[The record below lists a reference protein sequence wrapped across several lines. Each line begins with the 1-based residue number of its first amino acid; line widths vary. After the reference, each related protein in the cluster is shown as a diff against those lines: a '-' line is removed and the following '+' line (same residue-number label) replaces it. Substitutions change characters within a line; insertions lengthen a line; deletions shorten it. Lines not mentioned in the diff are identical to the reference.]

1 MPEPDEIQ
9 FQCIGCG
16 AMNPAGAVVCMG
28 CGHTFGGLEAGPP
41 LSSSRPRRRTIQE
54 IQGEYR
60 ELASPYDPPQARRTD
75 GPGPSIGSFLLSF
88 VASMVLVFLGL
99 AAIVF
104 ALILA
109 LMIALL
115 ALCGGREANNEFVGY
130 MMGTMVFLGLVIS
143 MMVFLSRWLRN
154 RNKSEWEKRR

>member
-1 MPEPDEIQ
+1 
-9 FQCIGCG
+9 
-16 AMNPAGAVVCMG
+16 
-28 CGHTFGGLEAGPP
+28 
-41 LSSSRPRRRTIQE
+41 
-54 IQGEYR
+54 
-60 ELASPYDPPQARRTD
+60 
-75 GPGPSIGSFLLSF
+75 
-88 VASMVLVFLGL
+88 MVLVFLGL